1 MAVQTAGYFK
11 LNPQMLEQVDAKTF
25 TQPAKRPA
33 KTGFVIDKAVK
44 ELGYKPHSF
53 EEGLDIVAREI

>member
-1 MAVQTAGYFK
+1 
-11 LNPQMLEQVDAKTF
+11 MLEQVDAKTF